1 MKQNRKSKPAEND
14 LFGEPVKPRPPL
26 RKIVARPEGQGFDI
40 AVRQPGGE
48 AYVRLNAVY
57 DTRAEAGQ
65 ALRDGIGL
73 EPRESREVMSLSVKF
88 RGRRCIA

>member
-1 MKQNRKSKPAEND
+1 MKQNRKSKPAEKD

-40 AVRQPGGE
+40 AVWQPGGA

-65 ALRDGIGL
+65 ALRDGVGL
-73 EPRESREVMSLSVKF
+73 KPRESREEIWVGVW
-88 RGRRCIA
+88 RRIR